1 MNRLKQMRNK
11 TIINP
16 VYFLLISLF
25 VGFSFHTVTAQSD
38 SLTAFDIEF
47 MADFDD
53 SYRGSESVRAMFYNL
68 ENLFDIYDDT
78 LKNDESFLPEGDH
91 HWGSYKYY
99 QKSNNLGKTILA
111 VGGWEGVEIVGLC
124 EVENLKVLEDLTQ
137 KTVLKNTNYQ
147 ILHKESPDKRGIDV
161 ALLYRSD
168 KITVDSV
175 QYIQV
180 FLGKD
185 QRPTRDLLYAT
196 LRTTNN
202 AKLHV
207 FVNHWPSRYGGQMK
221 SNPKRK
227 AAAAVVRK
235 YVDSILTVQP
245 QANILLMGD
254 FNDEP
259 ENESIHDVL
268 RARSDSTFTDST
280 ELYNLMSHIHGNH
293 GTHKYQG
300 NWGVL
305 DQFMVTK
312 WLFQGKNKL
321 KVKSG
326 PLIFRAPYLMTK
338 ETKYPGMKPYRTY
351 VGFKYSGGYSDHLPI
366 FVDLQLLNN

>member
-1 MNRLKQMRNK
+1 M
-11 TIINP
+11 
-16 VYFLLISLF
+16 
-25 VGFSFHTVTAQSD
+25 
-38 SLTAFDIEF
+38 
-47 MADFDD
+47 
-53 SYRGSESVRAMFYNL
+53 
-68 ENLFDIYDDT
+68 
-78 LKNDESFLPEGDH
+78 
-91 HWGSYKYY
+91 
-99 QKSNNLGKTILA
+99 
-111 VGGWEGVEIVGLC
+111 
-124 EVENLKVLEDLTQ
+124 ENLKVLEDLTQ

-147 ILHKESPDKRGIDV
+147 ILHQESPDKRGIDV
-161 ALLYRSD
+161 ALLYRPD

-202 AKLHV
+202 AQLQV

-235 YVDSILTVQP
+235 YVDSILTVHP

-268 RARSDSTFTDST
+268 RARSDSTFSDST

-312 WLFQGKNKL
+312 WLFQGQNKL
-321 KVKSG
+321 KVLNG
-326 PLIFRAPYLMTK
+326 PLIFRAPFLMTR

-351 VGFKYSGGYSDHLPI
+351 IGFKYNGGYSDHLPI
-366 FVDLQLLNN
+366 FVDLQLLNQ

>member
-1 MNRLKQMRNK
+1 MKLFLI
-11 TIINP
+11 TIS
-16 VYFLLISLF
+16 LLIFTGQS
-25 VGFSFHTVTAQSD
+25 FSQSD
-38 SLTAFDIEF
+38 SNAVEESTFLKG
-47 MADFDD
+47 FDD
-53 SYRGSESVRAMFYNL
+53 SFRGTSSVRVMFYNL

-91 HWGSYKYY
+91 HWGSFKYY

-124 EVENLKVLEDLTQ
+124 EVENLKVLKDLTQ
-137 KTVLKNTNYQ
+137 KTALKETNYS

-168 KITVDSV
+168 KIRIDTV
-175 QYIQV
+175 QYINV
-180 FLGKD
+180 FLGTG
-185 QRPTRDLLYAT
+185 QRPTRDILYAT
-196 LRTTNN
+196 IRTLNN

-221 SNPKRK
+221 SDPKRK
-227 AAAAVVRK
+227 AAARVVRG
-235 YVDSILTVQP
+235 YVDSILTVEP
-245 QANILLMGD
+245 NANILLMGD

-259 ENESIHDVL
+259 DNESIFDVL
-268 RARSDSTFTDST
+268 RARNDSTFSDTT

-293 GTHKYQG
+293 GSHKYQG
-300 NWGVL
+300 SWGVL

-312 WLFQGKNKL
+312 WLFQGQNNL
-321 KVKSG
+321 QIIEG
-326 PLIFRAPYLMTK
+326 PLVFRAPFLMTK
-338 ETKYPGMKPYRTY
+338 ETKYPGMKPFRTY

-366 FVDLQLLNN
+366 FIDLQLLTK